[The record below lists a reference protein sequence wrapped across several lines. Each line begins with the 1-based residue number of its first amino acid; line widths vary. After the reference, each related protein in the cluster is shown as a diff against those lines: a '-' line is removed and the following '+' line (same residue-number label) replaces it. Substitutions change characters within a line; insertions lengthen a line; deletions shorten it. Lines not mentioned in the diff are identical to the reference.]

1 VPTVSKASP
10 TPWARIGVDPAAPI
24 GNTGTM
30 SPLTLILPAVAYTVL
45 AAALGLAMGPALG
58 LALFGAAAG
67 AHGLWL
73 AVRAANDAENVQRAL
88 GPIRRELASAREEAR
103 AILDAIESAA
113 QTRPD
118 LGHVMTEVRVLQGL
132 VEKLSGQPLS
142 KPGVTLPVPTFGDDQ
157 ILDIVR
163 DALRENRVE
172 LYVQPI
178 VDLPQRRRRHFECFS
193 RMRAP
198 DGTQIG
204 PDRYLP
210 LAESVGLVSAID
222 NMLLF
227 RCVQLVRRMQS
238 TNAGTGVFV
247 NISEHTLLDTRFFS
261 EFVTFMAHN
270 VELAQNLVFELAE
283 SHARRLTAVQWAE
296 LDRLGSV
303 GFRFSMDQVADFD
316 LDIHA
321 LAKHNFRFVKID
333 ARKLVDYTN
342 SAKGSDFARI
352 RSNMA
357 DARVALIVEKIE
369 SEPMLVETLDL
380 EVDYGQGFL
389 FGEPRPLKE
398 AK

>member
-1 VPTVSKASP
+1 
-10 TPWARIGVDPAAPI
+10 
-24 GNTGTM
+24 M

-45 AAALGLAMGPALG
+45 AAALGLALGPALG

-67 AHGLWL
+67 AHGIWI
-73 AVRAANDAENVQRAL
+73 AARAANDAEDGKRAL
-88 GPIRRELASAREEAR
+88 GQIRRELAAAREEAR
-103 AILDAIESAA
+103 AILEAIESAA

-118 LGHVMTEVRVLQGL
+118 LGNVMSEVRVLQGL
-132 VEKLSGQPLS
+132 VEKLSGQPLP
-142 KPGVTLPVPTFGDDQ
+142 KPGVMQPAPTFGDDQ

-198 DGTQIG
+198 DGTQVG

-238 TNAGTGVFV
+238 TNADTGVFV
-247 NISEHTLLDTRFFS
+247 NISEHTLSDTRFFS

-283 SHARRLTAVQWAE
+283 SHARRLTSVQWAE

-316 LDIHA
+316 INVHA
-321 LAKHNFRFVKID
+321 LGKHNFRFVKID
-333 ARKLVDYTN
+333 ARKLIDYTN
-342 SAKGSDFARI
+342 SAKGAEFERLRGDMIEAR
-352 RSNMA
+352 M
-357 DARVALIVEKIE
+357 ALIVEKIE
-369 SEPMLVETLDL
+369 GEPMLVEILDL